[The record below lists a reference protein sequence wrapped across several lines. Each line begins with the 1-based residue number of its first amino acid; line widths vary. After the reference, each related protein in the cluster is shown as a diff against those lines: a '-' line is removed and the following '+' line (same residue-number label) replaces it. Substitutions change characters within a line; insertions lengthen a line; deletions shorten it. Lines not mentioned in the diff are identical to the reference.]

1 MSRSGNHT
9 RSCAPLSRG
18 QAHSAESRVS
28 GLTET
33 TNNPSEQVPVQ
44 LGDVPSRK
52 KAVTECATRVLK
64 TVKRSAGNLGRFP
77 KDLFPE
83 HKERYQDMN
92 MRFIQ
97 MITGTNLSGFVFFLS
112 RKSAKFPRNRSDPS
126 AQPRN
131 TYADVVRS
139 MPCCRT
145 HRYLRKDSQ
154 QTALT
159 ETVSCLP

>member
-1 MSRSGNHT
+1 MGP
-9 RSCAPLSRG
+9 APPPAPSML
-18 QAHSAESRVS
+18 QMAAVCDPKPHSTESRVS

-92 MRFIQ
+92 MRFI
-97 MITGTNLSGFVFFLS
+97 
-112 RKSAKFPRNRSDPS
+112 
-126 AQPRN
+126 
-131 TYADVVRS
+131 
-139 MPCCRT
+139 
-145 HRYLRKDSQ
+145 
-154 QTALT
+154 
-159 ETVSCLP
+159 